1 MASCDDPDSIEY
13 LGTNSSVDNEG
24 SDGDRGKGTAS
35 VMGECKK
42 EKVSDCSQVRHRMHR
57 SAVRPF
63 FCCGSE
69 LSLISLVDSLDVNE
83 SAACSSAHCRD
94 PVRES
99 GENAFMLNKKL
110 ISKSCHGTDVLNSC
124 TSCRRSS
131 LPTRRKK
138 TEKLQGRSKKKFWSL
153 KLRAKVSHG
162 SRMGSSHS
170 HSQSESP
177 QCQSGCVC
185 ALLRRR
191 DSDSVALSTDS
202 LDQVQTD
209 SRNQLAA
216 SVIPN
221 ACVAAPLFRR
231 APLIDMSVATH
242 FDELYP
248 AEDVDELRL
257 AERAEEIEHGI
268 ELNRAP
274 FGRRW
279 MRLLGARSGS
289 HSSQILGGSHSS
301 LSGSLSY
308 PALSTLDAVG
318 NSLCHG
324 SVDNSGESRYSDCS
338 NLKMEI
344 PNSRVPCVIHT
355 QVDYVHCLVPDLRC
369 ITSCSFYWGIMDRY
383 EAERLLDSKPEGTFL
398 LRDSAQEEFLFSVSF
413 RRYSRSLH
421 ARIEQWN
428 HKFSFDAHDPAVY
441 ACDTVCGLIEHYKDP
456 NCCMFFEPMLTLPL
470 NRKDPFSLQHLSRSE
485 ICCHISY
492 DEISMLPLPNSLKQY
507 LKYYHYKQKVR
518 VRRLDII

>member
-1 MASCDDPDSIEY
+1 M
-13 LGTNSSVDNEG
+13 DNED
-24 SDGDRGKGTAS
+24 SEGDSHKGTSSAM
-35 VMGECKK
+35 VECEK
-42 EKVSDCSQVRHRMHR
+42 EKLSECTQVRHRMHR

-69 LSLISLVDSLDVNE
+69 LSLISLVDSLDVSE
-83 SAACSSAHCRD
+83 STSCGGAHCHD

-99 GENAFMLNKKL
+99 AENALMLNKKL
-110 ISKSCHGTDVLNSC
+110 TSKSCHGNEGLNTC

-153 KLRAKVSHG
+153 KLKGKVSHG

-170 HSQSESP
+170 HGQSESP
-177 QCQSGCVC
+177 SCQSSCAC
-185 ALLRRR
+185 ALLRTR
-191 DSDSVALSTDS
+191 DSGCMAVSTDS
-202 LDQVQTD
+202 LNRLRPD
-209 SRNQLAA
+209 SRTQMAA

-221 ACVAAPLFRR
+221 ACVAAPMFRR
-231 APLIDMSVATH
+231 APALGMSMSSH

-248 AEDVDELRL
+248 VDDADELRL
-257 AERAEEIEHGI
+257 AERAEEIENGI

-279 MRLLGARSGS
+279 MRLLGARAGF
-289 HSSQILGGSHSS
+289 HSSQILGSSHSS

-308 PALSTLDAVG
+308 PALSSLDAVG
-318 NSLCHG
+318 GNTG
-324 SVDNSGESRYSDCS
+324 QGVTDTSGDSRYSDCS
-338 NLKMEI
+338 NLKMDI

-355 QVDYVHCLVPDLRC
+355 QVDYIHCLVPDLRC

-441 ACDTVCGLIEHYKDP
+441 SCDTVCGLIEHYKDP

-485 ICCHISY
+485 ICCHVTY
-492 DEISMLPLPNSLKQY
+492 DEIGLLPLPNSLKQY